1 MAASINVWQ
10 YLISQGTELIWIGKS
25 KMDYFVLPVWLL
37 GPNSPVLKE
46 KIPTWTRERGDRIPE
61 VAQQLLGS
69 LLNAV
74 LRYQLIKSIRNF
86 VNAKTNYH
94 RFIPVTVHR
103 PHRLIS
109 LRLCPKILGNLARL
123 DSVDRKFCSTSRVTK
138 CSANFLTTS
147 SYCTV
152 LASESHTKHKLKIRK
167 LRGYFSS
174 EMRTGYPVGGKIKS
188 QNDST
193 LYTYFPSNLLSCAQV
208 HSR

>member
-1 MAASINVWQ
+1 MQCWGTNWSNR
-10 YLISQGTELIWIGKS
+10 LEISWIQK
-25 KMDYFVLPVWLL
+25 K
-37 GPNSPVLKE
+37 
-46 KIPTWTRERGDRIPE
+46 
-61 VAQQLLGS
+61 
-69 LLNAV
+69 
-74 LRYQLIKSIRNF
+74 
-86 VNAKTNYH
+86 NYH
-94 RFIPVTVHR
+94 CFIPVTVHR

-109 LRLCPKILGNLARL
+109 LRICPKILGNLALL

-193 LYTYFPSNLLSCAQV
+193 LYTYFPSKTCYLVPKYIHGNDTTVQLLFGNDVNTNCIKYFFGNIIFW
-208 HSR
+208 HLINIEMIIT

>member
-1 MAASINVWQ
+1 M
-10 YLISQGTELIWIGKS
+10 
-25 KMDYFVLPVWLL
+25 
-37 GPNSPVLKE
+37 
-46 KIPTWTRERGDRIPE
+46 WTRERGGQIPG

-69 LLNAV
+69 LLSAV
-74 LRYQLIKSIRNF
+74 LRSQLIKSI
-86 VNAKTNYH
+86 VNVGNVKQKM
-94 RFIPVTVHR
+94 RIFMFLPVTVHK
-103 PHRLIS
+103 PPRLRS
-109 LRLCPKILGNLARL
+109 LRIWPKILGNLALL
-123 DSVDRKFCSTSRVTK
+123 DSVDKKFCSTSRVTK

-188 QNDST
+188 QNNST
-193 LYTYFPSNLLSCAQV
+193 LHTSFPNNLLSCAQV